1 MSKLIT
7 YRIIPP
13 LAVVEWIFSEDI
25 AKIFPEKYWIFEL
38 LLMTADQTVIAIE
51 LLQKKISEMESLG
64 SNSRKEEADVQY
76 KRAED
81 NLLAAVQEQR
91 EFFLRVFQRFETL
104 LKSLAEKLDAIKS
117 GKTKDL
123 SDSNHVSSVE
133 IKKETQDEKK
143 EVSKSEKVFTDT
155 ELLERKLKVV
165 LGIFHTI
172 GRKYHKEL
180 RGLRE
185 MMELL
190 LSNTHPTVA
199 AVYTNFKALELNY

>member
-25 AKIFPEKYWIFEL
+25 SKIFHEKYWIFEL

-64 SNSRKEEADVQY
+64 GNSRKEEADVLY

-104 LKSLAEKLDAIKS
+104 LKSLAEKIDATKS
-117 GKTKDL
+117 GKT
-123 SDSNHVSSVE
+123 NVE
-133 IKKETQDEKK
+133 PKKEEIQDEKK
-143 EVSKSEKVFTDT
+143 EVSKSEKVFNDT
-155 ELLERKLKVV
+155 ELLGRRLKVV

-180 RGLRE
+180 RGLRD
-185 MMELL
+185 MMDLL
-190 LSNTHPTVA
+190 LSNTHPVVA